1 MKYNKINNYW
11 SNDGK
16 RYSSGPSALLG
27 KLTLSHFFFKHSVF
41 IGELTRDPR
50 QSPFQIGQHEFKRFG
65 PLFFGIELDFHGI
78 RISAAGI
85 LDFSFVHSIRKTESR
100 IALFHLLLELLKT
113 IEKRHHR
120 LSVDEKQM
128 WLRMDKDFWQNL
140 SLLFGNTTNRTD
152 QWIWILT
159 SGHLLG
165 YEWRPWIYAWNQ
177 GM

>member
-1 MKYNKINNYW
+1 MPK
-11 SNDGK
+11 
-16 RYSSGPSALLG
+16 SSFS
-27 KLTLSHFFFKHSVF
+27 KHSVF

-120 LSVDEKQM
+120 LSVDEKDSKKQKADKQKRFM
-128 WLRMDKDFWQNL
+128 MNKDF
-140 SLLFGNTTNRTD
+140 
-152 QWIWILT
+152 
-159 SGHLLG
+159 
-165 YEWRPWIYAWNQ
+165 
-177 GM
+177 